1 MAAGRTTRRRVK
13 AGSVLLWVVLAL
25 ALIYLILPLIATLGF
40 SVAKAWNRTVFPDGY
55 TFQHYTDAVKGD
67 LFRPTVMRTLKLVLF
82 SSILSPL
89 IVTPAVLYVH
99 LKVPKFKP
107 WLEFLSIVP
116 WALPGVVLALAMI
129 RAYIS
134 PYNADRRYLLVLTY
148 VLISLPFMFRAI
160 DAGLSPINAKTL
172 VEAANVLGAG
182 WFDVTL
188 RVLIPN
194 VMSGILSG
202 ALLVAALAAGE
213 YALAALMVGPGWKTY
228 PVYQAQMQGT
238 DGRIGAAMAILGL
251 IFTFTV
257 SLILIYIT
265 TRNQRSRNV
274 STTATAIR

>member
-1 MAAGRTTRRRVK
+1 MSGGAARQRRVK
-13 AGSVLLWVVLAL
+13 TGSILLWVVLIL
-25 ALIYLILPLIATLGF
+25 AMIYLILPLLATFGF
-40 SVAKAWNRTVFPDGY
+40 SVAKVWSKTAFPDGY
-55 TFQHYTDAVKGD
+55 TFQHYKDAVSND
-67 LFRPTVMRTLKLVLF
+67 LFRPTVMRSLKLVLF

-99 LKVPKFKP
+99 LRIPKFKP

-116 WALPGVVLALAMI
+116 WALPGVVIALAMI

-134 PYNADRRYLLVLTY
+134 PYNVDRRYLLVLTY

-160 DAGLSPINAKTL
+160 DAGLSAVNAKTL
-172 VEAANVLGAG
+172 VEAASVLGAG

-202 ALLVAALAAGE
+202 ALLVSALAAGE

-238 DGRIGAAMAILGL
+238 DGRIGSAMAILGL

-265 TRNQRSRNV
+265 TRNQRGRNV
-274 STTATAIR
+274 STTTTAIR